1 MEEWKKIVLIGVIL
15 IILAALF
22 SIFKGITVW
31 TVLIIIL
38 AVLDIAVGLY
48 RKKNNVEENYNSP
61 SKTSSAGPSM
71 KAPKAFSFS

>member
-48 RKKNNVEENYNSP
+48 RKKI
-61 SKTSSAGPSM
+61 M
-71 KAPKAFSFS
+71 